1 MKLAAIFSDGMILQ
15 RDKEVY
21 VFGESDTSEAIKS
34 SVVDEDFLRK
44 RKSFAGTDA
53 RMEIFPKCQASVI
66 FLYLDIYVDCG
77 IIIEEFC
84 IRILN
89 LDYRYIYH

>member
-34 SVVDEDFLRK
+34 PVVDEDFLREEEK
-44 RKSFAGTDA
+44 FCWHR
-53 RMEIFPKCQASVI
+53 CQNGDFSEMS
-66 FLYLDIYVDCG
+66 G
-77 IIIEEFC
+77 IGYFFVF
-84 IRILN
+84 
-89 LDYRYIYH
+89 RYICGLWYYDISVKSQKAFLLARKAC